1 MRNWAVSNGA
11 GEERDSLIAAMRRT
25 GVPIL
30 TMCLSGHRKFPLGSE
45 GEAAQA
51 RSLEIMDDAILLA
64 RDLGIRIIQIAGYDE
79 YYNPS
84 TPGTRENFLTNLRKA
99 VTTAAREGVL
109 LAFETMETDF
119 INTVGKAA
127 AYVKK
132 IDSPYLQ
139 IYPDLGNITNAALT
153 GGPHRA
159 LRSGV
164 RPRAYRRHASEGDRA
179 RQVPGY
185 PLRNGACE
193 FRRGDKHRL

>member
-1 MRNWAVSNGA
+1 
-11 GEERDSLIAAMRRT
+11 
-25 GVPIL
+25 
-30 TMCLSGHRKFPLGSE
+30 
-45 GEAAQA
+45 EAAQA

-153 GGPHRA
+153 GGHTVPSD
-159 LRSGV
+159 LESG
-164 RPRAYRRHASEGDRA
+164 RGHIAAMHLKET
-179 RQVPGY
+179 VPGKFRDIPY
-185 PLRNGACE
+185 GTGHVNFEEGISIAFEQGVFLFVSE
-193 FRRGDKHRL
+193 FWDTGKGDWREQLIRSREFMGRAFEQVSGGGL